1 MYFAELQRRL
11 IELALRRVRAGGIS
25 ERRLAKSC
33 GVSQPHIH
41 NVLKN
46 IRALS
51 NASADRLMRALEVT
65 VAELLWSGSGDNC
78 AEVRA
83 VPVLR
88 SRLGPGSDAT
98 LTVHRG
104 MTPLPA
110 DLVAGLIKP
119 VAALLG
125 PDLAL
130 PRIVAANDMVLLDQ
144 SPAVRSGMLSS
155 GVWGS
160 GVWVIEEEGS
170 LRVRYL
176 FSSLSNSLGD
186 PAGSDGSLLYTANE
200 ATVAD
205 PRQWNSVSLA
215 ERGVLEI
222 VRARIVWFGR
232 AI

>member
-1 MYFAELQRRL
+1 MYFAELQSRL
-11 IELALRRVRAGGIS
+11 IELARRRVSAGRIT
-25 ERRLAKSC
+25 ERGLAKLC

-41 NVLKN
+41 NALKN
-46 IRALS
+46 IRTLS

-65 VAELLWSGSGDNC
+65 VAELLWSGSGDKGI
-78 AEVRA
+78 EVRA

-88 SRLGPGSDAT
+88 SRLGPGSDAV

-110 DLVAGLIKP
+110 DLVAGLTEP
-119 VAALLG
+119 VAALLA

-130 PRIVAANDMVLLDQ
+130 PRMVAANDMVLLDQ
-144 SPAVRSGMLSS
+144 NPAVRSAVPDA
-155 GVWGS
+155 GVWI
-160 GVWVIEEEGS
+160 VAEEGS

-176 FSSLSNSLGD
+176 FSSLGD
-186 PAGSDGSLLYTANE
+186 PAGRDGSFLYTANE

-205 PRQWNSVSLA
+205 PGRWRAVSLA

-232 AI
+232 QLS